1 MFESYRLLRDQQE
14 HTYKL
19 RHEVK
24 HHYYALRHM
33 DDIEAVHGYLD
44 KLIDGLQTVTALI
57 HTQNER
63 LDIILNGK
71 LGALSQHGVRVEV
84 KRMQAPPELPL
95 SEEEYSSVFMNIT
108 DNVLRALEGVS
119 PEKAYVGLDL
129 SVKNNFF
136 VFVCQNTFS
145 ARANKSPDQSPSE
158 HGWGLQIVR
167 EIMSKHD
174 GYIMTE
180 QKDGV
185 FTATIALPLK

>member
-1 MFESYRLLRDQQE
+1 MKNCGFFVFL
-14 HTYKL
+14 
-19 RHEVK
+19 VF
-24 HHYYALRHM
+24 
-33 DDIEAVHGYLD
+33 D
-44 KLIDGLQTVTALI
+44 K
-57 HTQNER
+57 NKNR
-63 LDIILNGK
+63 K
-71 LGALSQHGVRVEV
+71 
-84 KRMQAPPELPL
+84 PL
-95 SEEEYSSVFMNIT
+95 KTKIMNIT

-119 PEKAYVGLDL
+119 PEQAYVGLDL

-136 VFVCQNTFS
+136 VFVCQNMFS
-145 ARANKSPDQSPSE
+145 ARANQSPNHSPSE

>member
-1 MFESYRLLRDQQE
+1 MFMNANRQR
-14 HTYKL
+14 
-19 RHEVK
+19 
-24 HHYYALRHM
+24 
-33 DDIEAVHGYLD
+33 
-44 KLIDGLQTVTALI
+44 TALEI
-57 HTQNER
+57 
-63 LDIILNGK
+63 
-71 LGALSQHGVRVEV
+71 
-84 KRMQAPPELPL
+84 
-95 SEEEYSSVFMNIT
+95 
-108 DNVLRALEGVS
+108 S
-119 PEKAYVGLDL
+119 PEQAYVGLDL

-145 ARANKSPDQSPSE
+145 ARANQSPDQSPFE